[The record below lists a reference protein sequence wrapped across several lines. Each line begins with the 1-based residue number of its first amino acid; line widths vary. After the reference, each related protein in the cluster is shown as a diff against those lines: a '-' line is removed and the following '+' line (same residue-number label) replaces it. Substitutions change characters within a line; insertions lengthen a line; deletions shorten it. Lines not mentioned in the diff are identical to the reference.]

1 MNFQNLSLLSFF
13 KIREIIFSN
22 FGALISK
29 SQNYFF
35 KNFRLIT
42 KSEND
47 QNLGLCEMESETY
60 TDDYKKIYSIV
71 GGGVKP
77 VLSRKERR

>member
-1 MNFQNLSLLSFF
+1 MKSFSLILGQLLVNL
-13 KIREIIFSN
+13 RII
-22 FGALISK
+22 
-29 SQNYFF
+29 YF

-77 VLSRKERR
+77 VLSRKERG